1 MKEKLAYH
9 QYFYMTQ
16 QEVSDAM
23 GISRAMVNVIE
34 TDAKKKVK
42 KMLAERGIKL
52 DDLIGDMQ

>member
-1 MKEKLAYH
+1 MNEKLAYK

-34 TDAKKKVK
+34 TDAKRKVK
-42 KMLAERGIKL
+42 KMLAERGLTL
-52 DDLIGDMQ
+52 DDLVGAMQ